1 MIAINI
7 LGPLELRD
15 GSRAWVP
22 RGPKVRKLL
31 STLALAP
38 GEVVDIPA
46 LAEELWEDSPPAT
59 MTATIRSHVYHLRL
73 MLARESGLPHAA
85 DLMSTE
91 PTGYRLRAC
100 ADQVDAVRFERLVSQ
115 GRMLLERGE
124 PAEASAV
131 LRQALGIW
139 RGSALVDV
147 SCGRVLS
154 GHAMRLAEA
163 RLRATELRLE
173 ADLHLGRHRDLV
185 AELRGLVAAHPLNE
199 WLHAQLIESLRRSGR
214 RAEALTAFTD
224 LRRTLASELGVEPS
238 PELRRVHQ
246 TLLADQSGHED
257 MAAAG
262 CVLIGAARR

>member
-1 MIAINI
+1 VIGINV

-15 GSRAWVP
+15 GARAWVP

-31 STLALAP
+31 TTLALRP
-38 GEVVDIPA
+38 GEVVGIPT

-73 MLARESGLPHAA
+73 MLARESGLPQAV
-85 DLMSTE
+85 DLVSTQ
-91 PTGYRLRAC
+91 PTGYRLRAS
-100 ADQVDAVRFERLVSQ
+100 ADQIDAVRFERLVHQ
-115 GRMLLERGE
+115 GRVLLDRGE
-124 PAEASAV
+124 PTEASAV
-131 LRQALGIW
+131 LRQALSLW

-147 SCGRVLS
+147 PCGRVLS
-154 GHAMRLAEA
+154 GHVTRLAEA

-173 ADLHLGRHRDLV
+173 ADLRLGRHRDLV

-224 LRRTLASELGVEPS
+224 LRRTLSSELGVEPS
-238 PELRRVHQ
+238 PELRLLYQ
-246 TLLADQSGHED
+246 TILTTEPPHAGARHERI
-257 MAAAG
+257 AS
-262 CVLIGAARR
+262 

>member
-1 MIAINI
+1 VIGINI

-15 GSRAWVP
+15 GTRAWVP

-31 STLALAP
+31 ATLALAP
-38 GEVVDIPA
+38 GEVIDIPT

-73 MLARESGLPHAA
+73 MLARESGLPQAA

-91 PTGYRLRAC
+91 PTGYRLRAS
-100 ADQVDAVRFERLVSQ
+100 ADQVDALRFERLAGQ
-115 GRMLLERGE
+115 GRMLLDRGK
-124 PAEASAV
+124 PAEASVA
-131 LRQALGIW
+131 LREALGLW

-147 SCGRVLS
+147 ACGRVLG
-154 GHAMRLAEA
+154 GHVTRLAEA

-173 ADLHLGRHRDLV
+173 ADLRLGRHRDLV

-199 WLHAQLIESLRRSGR
+199 WLHAQLIECLRRSGR
-214 RAEALTAFTD
+214 RAEALTAFAD

-238 PELRRVHQ
+238 PELRRLYQ
-246 TLLADQSGHED
+246 ALLANESEHEGL
-257 MAAAG
+257 AAA
-262 CVLIGAARR
+262 VAS

>member
-15 GSRAWVP
+15 GDRAWIP

-31 STLALAP
+31 ATLALRP
-38 GEVVDIPA
+38 GEVVDIST
-46 LAEELWEDSPPAT
+46 LADELWEDSPPAT

-73 MLARESGLPHAA
+73 MLARESGPSRAA
-85 DLMSTE
+85 DLISTE
-91 PTGYRLRAC
+91 STGYRLRTA
-100 ADQVDAVRFERLVSQ
+100 ADQIDAVRFERLVNQ

-124 PAEASAV
+124 PAESSVV
-131 LRQALGIW
+131 LRQALSFW
-139 RGSALVDV
+139 RGAALVDV
-147 SCGRVLS
+147 PCGRVLG
-154 GHAMRLAEA
+154 GHVTRLAEA

-173 ADLHLGRHRDLV
+173 ADLRLGRHRDLV

-224 LRRTLASELGVEPS
+224 LRRILARELGVEPS
-238 PELRRVHQ
+238 PELRMLHQAILANASAHAGAWQQRV
-246 TLLADQSGHED
+246 AS
-257 MAAAG
+257 
-262 CVLIGAARR
+262 

>member
-1 MIAINI
+1 VIGINI

-15 GSRAWVP
+15 GTRAWVP

-31 STLALAP
+31 TTLALAP
-38 GEVVDIPA
+38 GEVIDIPT

-73 MLARESGLPHAA
+73 MLARESGLPQAA

-91 PTGYRLRAC
+91 ATGYRLRAS

-115 GRMLLERGE
+115 GRMLLDRGKA
-124 PAEASAV
+124 AEASAA
-131 LRQALGIW
+131 LREALGLW
-139 RGSALVDV
+139 RGAALVDV
-147 SCGRVLS
+147 GCGRVLG
-154 GHAMRLAEA
+154 GHVTRLAEA
-163 RLRATELRLE
+163 RIRATELRLE
-173 ADLHLGRHRDLV
+173 ADLRLGRHRDLV

-214 RAEALTAFTD
+214 RAEALTAFAD

-238 PELRRVHQ
+238 PELRRLYQ
-246 TLLADQSGHED
+246 TLLANESAHEGL
-257 MAAAG
+257 AAVAS
-262 CVLIGAARR
+262 

>member
-1 MIAINI
+1 VIALNV

-15 GSRAWVP
+15 GTRAWVP

-31 STLALAP
+31 TMLALAP
-38 GEVVDIPA
+38 GEVVGIPT
-46 LAEELWEDSPPAT
+46 LADELWEDSPPAT

-73 MLARESGLPHAA
+73 MLAQESGLPHAA
-85 DLMSTE
+85 GLMSTE
-91 PTGYRLRAC
+91 PTGYRLRAS

-115 GRMLLERGE
+115 GRMLLGRGE
-124 PAEASAV
+124 PAQASAV
-131 LRQALGIW
+131 LRQALGLW

-147 SCGRVLS
+147 ACGRVLS
-154 GHAMRLAEA
+154 GHVTRLAEA

-173 ADLHLGRHRDLV
+173 ADLRLGRHRDLV

-238 PELRRVHQ
+238 PELRLLYQ
-246 TLLADQSGHED
+246 ALLADESAHGCL
-257 MAAAG
+257 AAAG
-262 CVLIGAARR
+262 CFLTGAARG